1 MPAKR
6 ERHGELEGRMSSP
19 DFWLDK
25 EKAQTTI
32 DELKGL
38 KALLD
43 PLERIA
49 TLADDVQVMAE
60 LAEEDGDAEKEL
72 PGSLEALAGVV
83 SRFEFQQMLNGPD
96 DAANAYLTV
105 HAGAGGTESCDWTE
119 MLLRMYL
126 RWAERGGFRA
136 EVIEATAG
144 EEAGLRRATAR
155 VAGRHAFGYLRAE
168 IGVHRLVRISPFDA
182 NKRRHTSFAS
192 VDVTPELADEGEIE
206 INEGDLRIDTYR
218 AGGAGGQHVN
228 KTDSAVR
235 ITHLPSGIVVQ
246 CQNDRSQHKNR
257 RMAMKMLAAKLHALR
272 EAKRQEELAAAYD
285 AKGEIAFG
293 YQIRSYVLQP
303 YQMVK
308 DLRTG
313 VETGN
318 VDAVLDGEI
327 DGFIEA
333 YLRRGLGNRE

>member
-1 MPAKR
+1 MA
-6 ERHGELEGRMSSP
+6 SP

-25 EKAQTTI
+25 EKAQETV
-32 DELKGL
+32 EEL
-38 KALLD
+38 KALKAVLD
-43 PLERIA
+43 PLDRIA
-49 TLADDVQVMAE
+49 RLEGDVEVMAE
-60 LAEEDGDAEKEL
+60 LAAEEVEAEQELGKARDGLER
-72 PGSLEALAGVV
+72 SLGQ
-83 SRFEFQQMLNGPD
+83 FEFQQMLNGPD
-96 DAANAYLTV
+96 DASNAYLTV

-126 RWAERGGFRA
+126 RWAERNGLRA
-136 EVIEATAG
+136 EVVEATAG

-155 VAGRHAFGYLRAE
+155 VVGRYAFGHLKAE

-192 VDVTPELADEGEIE
+192 VDVTPELKDEGEIE

-218 AGGAGGQHVN
+218 ASGAGGQHVN

-235 ITHLPSGIVVQ
+235 ITHLPTGVVVQ

-257 RMAMKMLAAKLHALR
+257 RMAMKMLAAKLHTLR
-272 EAKRQEELAAAYD
+272 EAERQAEVAAAYD
-285 AKGEIAFG
+285 AKGQIAFG

-308 DLRTG
+308 DLRTD

-318 VDAVLDGEI
+318 VEAVLDGGI
-327 DGFIEA
+327 DEFIEA
-333 YLRRGLGNRE
+333 YLRRSIGSEKAE

>member
-1 MPAKR
+1 MPAR
-6 ERHGELEGRMSSP
+6 QEQRVEFERRMASP
-19 DFWLDK
+19 DFWLDQ
-25 EKAQTTI
+25 EKAQGAIAEMKT
-32 DELKGL
+32 L
-38 KALLD
+38 KAVLE
-43 PLERIA
+43 PLEQIV
-49 TLADDVQVMAE
+49 TLADDVQVMAD
-60 LAEEDGDAEKEL
+60 LAAEDADAEQEL
-72 PGSLEALAGVV
+72 PAALDALDAALGK
-83 SRFEFQQMLNGPD
+83 FEFQQMLNGPD
-96 DAANAYLTV
+96 DASNAYLTV

-126 RWAERGGFRA
+126 RWAERNGFR
-136 EVIEATAG
+136 EDIIEATAG
-144 EEAGLRRATAR
+144 EEAGLRRATIH
-155 VAGRHAFGYLRAE
+155 VMGRHAFGYLKAE

-192 VDVTPELADEGEIE
+192 VDVTPELTDEGEIE
-206 INEGDLRIDTYR
+206 ISESDLRVDTYR

-235 ITHLPSGIVVQ
+235 ITHLPTGIVAQ

-272 EAKRQEELAAAYD
+272 EAKRQAELSAAYD

-308 DLRTG
+308 DLRTN

-318 VDAVLDGEI
+318 VDAVLDGDI
-327 DGFIEA
+327 DQFIAA
-333 YLRRGLGNRE
+333 YLRRNIGK